1 MPNSKKPGGVKG
13 YVGNVFKEV
22 KDFGKAYKATG
33 EMSNRVGPGTDR
45 KANALRKEQ
54 DAQMGQF
61 LGAVLQGRRYDNKT
75 GKQIKAAP
83 VTARKLTRTP
93 TMPGNGPITKIA
105 KKAAATKKAATKKR

>member
-33 EMSNRVGPGTDR
+33 NMSNSVGPGTDR
-45 KANALRKEQ
+45 KANILRKKQ
-54 DAQMGQF
+54 DQQMGQLF
-61 LGAVLQGRRYDNKT
+61 GAALQGRRYDDKT

-83 VTARKLTRTP
+83 ANARKIGP
-93 TMPGNGPITKIA
+93 KNPMP
-105 KKAAATKKAATKKR
+105 KKAK